1 MSFSMAPLLVHSS
14 YVPAAARESLRAA
27 LEAPPERRPAMLQ
40 SAARVLHAETGLEC
54 ADVRE
59 LVGLGASGTST

>member
-14 YVPAAARESLRAA
+14 YVSDAARESLRAA
-27 LEAPPERRPAMLQ
+27 IEAPPERRHAMLQ

-59 LVGLGASGTST
+59 LVGLSGTCT